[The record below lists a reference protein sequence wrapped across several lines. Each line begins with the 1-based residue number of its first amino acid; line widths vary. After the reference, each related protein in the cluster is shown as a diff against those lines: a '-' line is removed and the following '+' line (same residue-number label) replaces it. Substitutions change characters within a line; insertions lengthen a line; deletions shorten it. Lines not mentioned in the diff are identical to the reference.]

1 MTIDMETIKAQA
13 LVSGL
18 HREKKAVLRK
28 QGSPCPK
35 NKKEAASE
43 NNYYLLIIV
52 HHLKTIFIP
61 VVGSEKKVASLHM
74 ERNYS

>member
-1 MTIDMETIKAQA
+1 MTIDIETIKAQA
-13 LVSGL
+13 LLSGL
-18 HREKKAVLRK
+18 HRGKKGTVLRK

-52 HHLKTIFIP
+52 HHLKAIFIP
-61 VVGSEKKVASLHM
+61 VGSEKKVASLHM